1 MARRARPISD
11 PARALVGFYV
21 GDIAY
26 AVPIRSVREI
36 THPMP
41 LTQLPTSP
49 REVAGVAD
57 HRGEVVTLVDLR
69 AHFGL
74 PRLQGHV
81 RGKWILL
88 QTADPLGLVVD
99 GVIGVFGAEG
109 EQLRD
114 PPAASAL
121 DQQSLLGVLVREGEL
136 VFVLDVERF
145 VRLVSDGQRPSVHA
159 LELSR

>member
-1 MARRARPISD
+1 MARRARTISD
-11 PARALVGFYV
+11 PSRALVGFRV
-21 GDIAY
+21 GEVAY

-36 THPMP
+36 TQPMP
-41 LTQLPTSP
+41 LTHLPTAP
-49 REVAGVAD
+49 RDVAGVAD

-69 AHFGL
+69 AHFRL
-74 PRLQGHV
+74 PRLQGHA

-145 VRLVSDGQRPSVHA
+145 VRLVGEAQSSQARA
-159 LELSR
+159 LELPR